1 MASLEWLLKL
11 AQSERGYH
19 ALLEEHESL
28 AAAAWQVARARCRA
42 WFRPEVP
49 TRWEVHAAALE
60 IATRVNLPTPTPPPA
75 ILASD
80 CEAAGL
86 PVV

>member
-1 MASLEWLLKL
+1 MASLEWLLSL
-11 AQSERGYH
+11 SESERGYQI
-19 ALLEEHESL
+19 LLEESESL
-28 AAAAWQVARARCRA
+28 AVAAWQIARARCRA

-49 TRWEVHAAALE
+49 TRWEVHAAARE
-60 IATRVNLPTPTPPPA
+60 IAARVDLPTPTPPPA

-80 CEAAGL
+80 CEAAGF